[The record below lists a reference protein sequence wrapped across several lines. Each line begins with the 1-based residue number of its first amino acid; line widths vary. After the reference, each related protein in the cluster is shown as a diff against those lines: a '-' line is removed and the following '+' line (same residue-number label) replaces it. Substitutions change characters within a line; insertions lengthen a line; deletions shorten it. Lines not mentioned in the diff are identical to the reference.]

1 MVHLKITLRLKWRT
15 AFHTT
20 GNRWRWG
27 ADKALAQ
34 RYDGAYVLP
43 ATSLKGA
50 LRDQA
55 ERLLRGHGH
64 NVCAAP
70 DPGRMC
76 LDPENLC
83 LVCRVFGN
91 PRRPSP
97 LRFQD
102 GVLSGK
108 KTTERVNTT
117 EIETQIRAGVAISR
131 RRRAAVPQRLYF
143 METAGAAP
151 MEAQA
156 VIQGHFPSREE
167 AEEAAA
173 LVVLAAR
180 MLPALGAGR
189 TRGLGW
195 LEAVETKCTIDGQP
209 LADTVLEG
217 YWSQWLGGGQ

>member
-1 MVHLKITLRLKWRT
+1 MVHLTITLRLRWRT

-20 GNRWRWG
+20 GNRRRWG
-27 ADKALAQ
+27 ADKALVQ
-34 RYDGAYVLP
+34 RYDGTYMLP

-55 ERLLRGHGH
+55 EQLLRGHVH
-64 NVCAAP
+64 ICNAP
-70 DPGRMC
+70 DPGQMC
-76 LDPENLC
+76 ADPKNLC

-102 GVLSGK
+102 GVLSGMG
-108 KTTERVNTT
+108 

-143 METAGAAP
+143 VETTTAGS
-151 MEAQA
+151 MEAQ
-156 VIQGHFPSREE
+156 VDIQGLFPSQEE

-195 LEAVETKCTIDGQP
+195 LEIIEAECTIDDQP
-209 LADTVLEG
+209 LAWTALER
-217 YWSQWLGGGQ
+217 YWNQWLGGS

>member
-1 MVHLKITLRLKWRT
+1 MAHLHITLKLTWRT

-20 GNRWRWG
+20 GNRWKWG
-27 ADKALAQ
+27 ADKALMQ
-34 RYDGAYVLP
+34 RYDGQFVLP
-43 ATSLKGA
+43 ATSIKGA
-50 LRDQA
+50 LREQA
-55 ERLLRGHGH
+55 ERLLRGHMH
-64 NVCAAP
+64 ICNAP
-70 DPGRMC
+70 DPGQMC
-76 LDPENLC
+76 PAPDNLC

-108 KTTERVNTT
+108 TEERVG
-117 EIETQIRAGVAISR
+117 EIVTQIRAGVAISR

-143 METAGAAP
+143 VETTAAGS
-151 MEAQA
+151 MQAQA
-156 VIQGHFPSREE
+156 VVEGFFPSQQE

-180 MLPALGAGR
+180 ILPALGAGR

-195 LEAVETKCTIDGQP
+195 LAAVEDQCSIDGQP
-209 LADTVLEG
+209 LSDATLQA